1 MQAALLREALRSS
14 VFGHRARLRVVGQ
27 PRLPRRFSVHLA
39 SQILSLAFSEPP
51 SHTSSGADISTLLLR
66 RKRLPLRRPACSWKR
81 ESLCARLELSG
92 TGRDAR
98 PSSSALLTLP
108 RERVSCCQSLLQ
120 PRDPSFQS
128 LHPPASST
136 LGLPPASAT
145 PPRHATQGPAPPPT
159 TSASAPLLPRIAR
172 QLWDVSPVGLRK
184 RHSARELLGVSHASS
199 IDTRE
204 SFCLG
209 AAARRW
215 TAGSGLVA
223 LARHDGANASR
234 AHCGAVGATVS
245 FSDRRPSR
253 LSASCSPGDCSR
265 AGRGCTEDG
274 ASARRSHTIAD
285 GRECAASSPM
295 HTATTSSSAVARSFC
310 IPSQPAYFSLEDG
323 PKGVVSFD
331 AVTALLEQKCGTY
344 LFLSAEWRPKK
355 DSTDLR

>member
-159 TSASAPLLPRIAR
+159 TSASDPSLPRIVR
-172 QLWDVSPVGLRK
+172 QLWDVSAVGL
-184 RHSARELLGVSHASS
+184 LSS
-199 IDTRE
+199 IVTRV
-204 SFCLG
+204 SFFS
-209 AAARRW
+209 AARRW

-265 AGRGCTEDG
+265 AGR
-274 ASARRSHTIAD
+274 
-285 GRECAASSPM
+285 
-295 HTATTSSSAVARSFC
+295 
-310 IPSQPAYFSLEDG
+310 YF
-323 PKGVVSFD
+323 F
-331 AVTALLEQKCGTY
+331 
-344 LFLSAEWRPKK
+344 
-355 DSTDLR
+355 

>member
-1 MQAALLREALRSS
+1 M
-14 VFGHRARLRVVGQ
+14 
-27 PRLPRRFSVHLA
+27 
-39 SQILSLAFSEPP
+39 
-51 SHTSSGADISTLLLR
+51 
-66 RKRLPLRRPACSWKR
+66 
-81 ESLCARLELSG
+81 
-92 TGRDAR
+92 
-98 PSSSALLTLP
+98 
-108 RERVSCCQSLLQ
+108 SCCQSLLQ

-159 TSASAPLLPRIAR
+159 TSASDPPLPRIAR
-172 QLWDVSPVGLRK
+172 PQLRGVSAAGLLK

-234 AHCGAVGATVS
+234 AHCGAIIATVS

-253 LSASCSPGDCSR
+253 LSASRSPGDCSR

-285 GRECAASSPM
+285 GRECAASSPT
-295 HTATTSSSAVARSFC
+295 HTATTSSSTVARSFC
-310 IPSQPAYFSLEDG
+310 IPTKLPASQIQPTLNLRTG
-323 PKGVVSFD
+323 PRGRNQS
-331 AVTALLEQKCGTY
+331 
-344 LFLSAEWRPKK
+344 
-355 DSTDLR
+355 